1 MLISGTLV
9 YQAAVCK
16 LLLLQL
22 DDPFSRSP
30 ANVDDG
36 YRGGGSMA
44 DVSGLCRQQLL
55 RQQTG
60 AAAHGVYLAAG
71 PVAIHICSNVVA
83 SGLVPV

>member
-1 MLISGTLV
+1 
-9 YQAAVCK
+9 
-16 LLLLQL
+16 
-22 DDPFSRSP
+22 
-30 ANVDDG
+30 
-36 YRGGGSMA
+36 MA

-71 PVAIHICSNVVA
+71 AVAIHICSNVVA